1 MIHQT
6 VHNYYSGVLNLLFVV
21 SIRSDKTKHYY
32 YSNLLYLIQKYLSVN
47 FKSFTIYRIHK
58 YSIHFVLSPY

>member
-21 SIRSDKTKHYY
+21 SIRFDKTKHLLLLFKFTL
-32 YSNLLYLIQKYLSVN
+32 SNSEV
-47 FKSFTIYRIHK
+47 
-58 YSIHFVLSPY
+58 FVSKF